1 MKILIPA
8 ACGIEAVVKRQLDKL
23 GYPNA
28 KAFNGRIAVEGDWF
42 DVARLNLCLRSGE
55 RVLVSLAAFKAETFD
70 ELFEGVYAVPWEEYL
85 TPRSKIIMDGKSV
98 KSKLGAIKAIG
109 SVAKKAI
116 VRRIIEKRGLNTKL
130 LDESGDRSIIGVSV
144 FEDEVS
150 LTLDTSGEGL
160 HKRGYR
166 SLSYSA
172 PLKETTAAAMI
183 DMSYYFPDRTFA
195 DLFCGSGTL
204 PIEAAL
210 KALNVA
216 PGIRRAFDFQ
226 KWKCV
231 PKTAYERAYEE
242 AKDGEKRGRKLSIY
256 ASDISREAI
265 SIAEYHAKRA
275 GVREY
280 IAFKEADMRS
290 FTSTERYGVTISNPP
305 YGERLGDDE
314 EVKALYRDLGKVY
327 RSLPDWNFYILTG
340 FSGGF
345 ERWFGKRAEKK
356 KKIFN
361 ANIECYYYCYP
372 SKKPE

>member
-55 RVLVSLAAFKAETFD
+55 RVLVSLADFKAETFD

-109 SVAKKAI
+109 SVTKKAI

-183 DMSYYFPDRTFA
+183 DMSYYFPDKTFA

-226 KWKCV
+226 EWKCV

-275 GVREY
+275 GVKDY
-280 IAFKEADMRS
+280 IAFKEADMRN